1 MPMWKWV
8 EIQEMLREI
17 KSKTYNRP
25 LVADCANCLR
35 LNYCLIGHKNYR
47 KYLYCPLASLD
58 SCAN

>member
-47 KYLYCPLASLD
+47 KYLDP
-58 SCAN
+58 NN